1 MTRPSRPRGSP
12 LLEKRLEDLDYR
24 IAQFRREGQREARLR
39 RRREALLNSHAI
51 THRTLEELTEVLLAE
66 ERKLGTGMS
75 LFHHGL
81 DRRMVEDIVEVENL
95 SVFKAAGQYT
105 ALEERLADVEKEVA
119 QINATMERHR
129 DHREQLAMLE
139 EWREDVFA
147 KADRFVRE
155 RNALL
160 HQRLDAWL
168 QVADREDDLE
178 DLDEAAAVLEDVLM
192 ALEASIAAG
201 TRVRLVTKR
210 DLAVVA
216 NLQPPRSKQFMLME
230 TVKKAKEAYRHASV
244 LIDTL
249 QGIEHLRVHIRNPA
263 RILDGLMEALLLDFY
278 EGDRPRHSLRDIHD
292 HHLYLLQV
300 REAIRQRK
308 VDVDN
313 EIEALK
319 LEEDELL
326 LLSIDRRLRQKSS
339 LNRW

>member
-1 MTRPSRPRGSP
+1 M
-12 LLEKRLEDLDYR
+12 
-24 IAQFRREGQREARLR
+24 A
-39 RRREALLNSHAI
+39 
-51 THRTLEELTEVLLAE
+51 
-66 ERKLGTGMS
+66 

-105 ALEERLADVEKEVA
+105 ALEQRLADVEREVG

-139 EWREDVFA
+139 EWRGDVYGR
-147 KADRFVRE
+147 ADRFARE

-160 HQRLDAWL
+160 HRRLEAWL
-168 QVADREDDLE
+168 RVADREDDLE
-178 DLDEAAAVLEDVLM
+178 DLDEAAAVLEDTLM

-201 TRVRLVTKR
+201 TRVRQVSKR

-216 NLQPPRSKQFMLME
+216 SLQPPRSNQFMLLE
-230 TVKKAKEAYRHASV
+230 TVRNAREAYRHASV

-249 QGIEHLRVHIRNPA
+249 QGIEHLRVHIRDPA

-278 EGDRPRHSLRDIHD
+278 EGDRPRHALRDIHD

-300 REAIRQRK
+300 REAIRQRRA
-308 VDVDN
+308 DVEG

-326 LLSIDRRLRQKSS
+326 LLAIDRRLKHRTSQ
-339 LNRW
+339 NRW